1 METGDLKNN
10 LGKLLKLVRQMKLT
24 TEDGSV
30 PKFLSGDPKA
40 YLPVLHQAF
49 LHYSLPLSKW
59 LAERGYE
66 LYGRNDLRF
75 VESVYRVLRDVFSYK
90 PPLTKEQFLSTGFA
104 ERKLIMS
111 TRILELCRD
120 KHNHITRS
128 SVPKKKKQRWSK
140 VSHNSRQYR
149 KPLKVEPEIFS
160 VHGSSSGFTVWE
172 ENQHDVRVETPFSSR
187 QPSSIPEYQISHV
200 TPPPSPRRS
209 VPLPQYMGQISPC
222 RQSAIG
228 CIRSSLLADLDITP
242 AVTPLKTSVRVEREQ
257 VLTSSTSSSSSLQT
271 CTSDE
276 SQERMPPGDVIPQ
289 EQPNTAHHTTGVPTQ
304 TMQGRIE
311 SFEVEGNS
319 GDKSVVVS
327 NNSTGLERRIQELT
341 DCIQQMSAKMVLLE
355 TQLLINK
362 ERGTSEPPP
371 NEDQFHHQS
380 PLKENIRP
388 TEENASG
395 CAMQGLSTQVQS
407 SVEEGVRWEAPVKE
421 VRQEPPVEMRPATHA
436 HRSSDGSDSSDDLL
450 ALLSASKDRT
460 HLQSVSRNGKMDSS
474 LQVSS
479 EALIAQLRSRSQDTR
494 QLFYNALTRSSVYT

>member
-1 METGDLKNN
+1 MY
-10 LGKLLKLVRQMKLT
+10 VCM
-24 TEDGSV
+24 
-30 PKFLSGDPKA
+30 
-40 YLPVLHQAF
+40 
-49 LHYSLPLSKW
+49 
-59 LAERGYE
+59 
-66 LYGRNDLRF
+66 
-75 VESVYRVLRDVFSYK
+75 VLRTYVCTVF
-90 PPLTKEQFLSTGFA
+90 
-104 ERKLIMS
+104 
-111 TRILELCRD
+111 
-120 KHNHITRS
+120 
-128 SVPKKKKQRWSK
+128 
-140 VSHNSRQYR
+140 
-149 KPLKVEPEIFS
+149 
-160 VHGSSSGFTVWE
+160 
-172 ENQHDVRVETPFSSR
+172 
-187 QPSSIPEYQISHV
+187 
-200 TPPPSPRRS
+200 
-209 VPLPQYMGQISPC
+209 
-222 RQSAIG
+222 
-228 CIRSSLLADLDITP
+228 
-242 AVTPLKTSVRVEREQ
+242 AVTLVFLYMQTSVRVEREQ

-327 NNSTGLERRIQELT
+327 NSSTGLEQRIQELT

-371 NEDQFHHQS
+371 DEDQSHHQL

-388 TEENASG
+388 KEENTSG

-407 SVEEGVRWEAPVKE
+407 SVEEGVRQEAPVE
-421 VRQEPPVEMRPATHA
+421 VCPATLA

-474 LQVSS
+474 LVSRNVFDFS
-479 EALIAQLRSRSQDTR
+479 
-494 QLFYNALTRSSVYT
+494 

>member
-1 METGDLKNN
+1 MY
-10 LGKLLKLVRQMKLT
+10 VCM
-24 TEDGSV
+24 
-30 PKFLSGDPKA
+30 
-40 YLPVLHQAF
+40 
-49 LHYSLPLSKW
+49 
-59 LAERGYE
+59 
-66 LYGRNDLRF
+66 
-75 VESVYRVLRDVFSYK
+75 VLRTYVCTVF
-90 PPLTKEQFLSTGFA
+90 
-104 ERKLIMS
+104 
-111 TRILELCRD
+111 
-120 KHNHITRS
+120 
-128 SVPKKKKQRWSK
+128 
-140 VSHNSRQYR
+140 
-149 KPLKVEPEIFS
+149 
-160 VHGSSSGFTVWE
+160 
-172 ENQHDVRVETPFSSR
+172 
-187 QPSSIPEYQISHV
+187 
-200 TPPPSPRRS
+200 
-209 VPLPQYMGQISPC
+209 
-222 RQSAIG
+222 
-228 CIRSSLLADLDITP
+228 
-242 AVTPLKTSVRVEREQ
+242 AVTLVFLYMQTSVRVEREQ

-327 NNSTGLERRIQELT
+327 NNSTGLEQRIQELT

-450 ALLSASKDRT
+450 ALLSTSKDRT

-474 LQVSS
+474 LVSRNVFDFS
-479 EALIAQLRSRSQDTR
+479 
-494 QLFYNALTRSSVYT
+494 